1 MTHVF
6 LDAKL
11 KDAAKM
17 SFGFATVPFC
27 IVVDKVSEIGE
38 TPVLPRFHL
47 THFPS
52 LSFPLMHCTAERLY
66 SSQRTA
72 HEYGL
77 QGIVAERSRES
88 SSNSR

>member
-27 IVVDKVSEIGE
+27 IVVDKVSGIEKSQ
-38 TPVLPRFHL
+38 FH
-47 THFPS
+47 S
-52 LSFPLMHCTAERLY
+52 LFTSHNSLHCTALHCR
-66 SSQRTA
+66 A
-72 HEYGL
+72 
-77 QGIVAERSRES
+77 AA
-88 SSNSR
+88 

>member
-47 THFPS
+47 THFPF
-52 LSFPLMHCTAERLY
+52 LSFDALHCRA
-66 SSQRTA
+66 
-72 HEYGL
+72 
-77 QGIVAERSRES
+77 VV
-88 SSNSR
+88 